1 MVEGRKVGESG
12 AGMAVTISGS
22 TLSFGGETFGC
33 DRPITGKVRVSFFD
47 ELVRNE
53 EEEVISYT
61 VYISVWQNGTYLHT
75 FVSSDAG
82 MGHYFQISGTSNNTL
97 MVLVSEACMRI
108 DNFILDEGQKGVG
121 LIEQVIGEK
130 RFFVQ
135 DFEMFIRLYRARTE
149 VNADSP
155 YTLAVT
161 GSDAESDVNIVTR
174 VRIEGSD
181 VFECIDEEL
190 MMEHGNL
197 FRLVHLNEV
206 NSPSEAED
214 NADVVLEE
222 FGSRL
227 VNVSLS
233 GAVDPRIEP
242 GDVIYV
248 QFPDG
253 VRKVIV
259 DAADFSML
267 IEEGAASYDMTI
279 SGRVP
284 RSEL

>member
-1 MVEGRKVGESG
+1 MVEGRKVGETG

-22 TLSFGGETFGC
+22 TLTFAGETFTC

-47 ELVRNE
+47 ELVRDE